1 MHRINGLHSSLVIP
15 QPFAALDLRLLAPY
29 TSLIRNLE
37 GWQGPGST
45 SGEGGWVRR
54 GVMNTNIEASR
65 LGGCIWT
72 SDRDPYCSP
81 QSLPPPPSNLPS
93 RTGVV
98 GPCPPRDRRDESGML
113 QKNKQDTEKKK
124 KCVCLLERTLREQT
138 KSHLSGMKVSC
149 VEGYKYTGEDCI
161 AVTFLFF
168 AISKVSGGG

>member
-37 GWQGPGST
+37 GWRGPGST
-45 SGEGGWVRR
+45 PGEGGRVRR
-54 GVMNTNIEASR
+54 GVMNTDIEASR

-72 SDRDPYCSP
+72 SDRTHIA
-81 QSLPPPPSNLPS
+81 PPIPICRHARAWWAL
-93 RTGVV
+93 V
-98 GPCPPRDRRDESGML
+98 PPRDRRGEPGML
-113 QKNKQDTEKKK
+113 PKTNRKKK
-124 KCVCLLERTLREQT
+124 KVLCLLERTLREQT
-138 KSHLSGMKVSC
+138 KSHLSGMKVGC

-161 AVTFLFF
+161 AVTFIFF

>member
-45 SGEGGWVRR
+45 WGEGGRVRR
-54 GVMNTNIEASR
+54 GVMNTDIEASR
-65 LGGCIWT
+65 LGGCIRT
-72 SDRDPYCSP
+72 SGQDPHCSP
-81 QSLPPPPSNLPS
+81 RTNLPS
-93 RTGVV
+93 PRAWWALVRPEIGGASPECYQKQTG
-98 GPCPPRDRRDESGML
+98 
-113 QKNKQDTEKKK
+113 KKK
-124 KCVCLLERTLREQT
+124 VLCLLERTLREQT
-138 KSHLSGMKVSC
+138 KSHLSGMKVGC

-161 AVTFLFF
+161 AVTFIFF